1 MTQTIFR
8 HSTCPSGKR
17 VIRIGECEVD
27 LSVRVLRRRGEKLE
41 LGSRAFD
48 ILAVLAL
55 AAGRV
60 VTKNELMDAVWPDTV
75 VEENNLHVH
84 LSSIRKALGRDGK
97 FIVTVPRRGYQ
108 LIAPR
113 IDAPGSDQIAQD
125 RPFRVNPRVAPRE
138 DRLIGRESAMAEIR
152 SLLPTTRVLTLT
164 GAGGIG
170 KTSIARELA
179 RSMSAQYEPA
189 VHFVEL
195 ATHNTCRG
203 VAQALAASYGI
214 PLGSEESD
222 LERVA
227 LMLAGTKGLL
237 IVDNAEH
244 VVEYVAQF
252 LEFACHYTSELRFLV
267 TSRLRLRVPCEV
279 VYRVGPLAL
288 PEVEDAPVATLRS
301 PSSRLFQQRLFSNGQ
316 NMNTSGD
323 RRRLIDDICRHLDG
337 VPLAIELAAGRAS
350 ILGLEALR
358 LVLKEPLLYL
368 SGGFRTAQERH
379 KSLRASLDWSFEM
392 LSGRERAVFR
402 RLCVFSYPFDAEA
415 ACLIARDD
423 TLNDSAVMDCV
434 CELVDKSMVE
444 IRFEGAAITYHVLA
458 LARAYGREKLA
469 EAGELDAIME
479 RHALYAG
486 GQSTDED
493 FAQISRQ
500 APHTAVRRETLRD
513 SWQVGSQRWI

>member
-1 MTQTIFR
+1 MTQATLR
-8 HSTCPSGKR
+8 PSTCTSGAR
-17 VIRIGECEVD
+17 VIRIGECEID
-27 LSVRVLRRRGEKLE
+27 LSARLLRRRAEVLE

-60 VTKNELMDAVWPDTV
+60 VTKNELMEVVWPDTV

-84 LSSIRKALGRDGK
+84 LSWIRKALGRDGK

-108 LIAPR
+108 LIASR
-113 IDAPGSDQIAQD
+113 IDAPSFDEVAQD
-125 RPFRVNPRVAPRE
+125 RPIRVKSDVAPRE
-138 DRLIGRESAMAEIR
+138 ERLIGRESAIAEIR
-152 SLLPTTRVLTLT
+152 SLLPSTRVLTLV

-170 KTSIARELA
+170 KTSIAREIA
-179 RSMSAQYEPA
+179 RSVSAQCDPA
-189 VHFVEL
+189 IHFVEL
-195 ATHNTCRG
+195 AAHNTCRG

-214 PLGSEESD
+214 PVDSGEFD

-252 LEFACHYTSELRFLV
+252 LEFACRYTSELRFLV

-288 PEVEDAPVATLRS
+288 PDVEDAPGAALRS
-301 PSSRLFQQRLFSNGQ
+301 PSFRLFQRRLFSNGQ
-316 NMNTSGD
+316 NMDMSCD
-323 RRRLIDDICRHLDG
+323 RLRLIDDICRRLDG

-350 ILGLEALR
+350 ILGLEHLR
-358 LVLKEPLLYL
+358 VGLEEPLLYL
-368 SGGFRTAQERH
+368 GGGFRTAQERQ

-392 LSGRERAVFR
+392 LSDRERAVFR
-402 RLCVFSYPFDAEA
+402 RFCVFGYPFNAEA

-423 TLNDSAVMDCV
+423 ALNDSAVMDCV

-444 IRFEGAAITYHVLA
+444 IRFEGTVVTYHVLA

-469 EAGELDAIME
+469 EAGELDAIVE
-479 RHALYAG
+479 RYALYAS
-486 GQSTDED
+486 GQHTDED
-493 FAQISRQ
+493 FTQTSRQ
-500 APHTAVRRETLRD
+500 APYTAAQPEALRD
-513 SWQVGSQRWI
+513 FWRLAS

>member
-1 MTQTIFR
+1 MTQTTLR
-8 HSTCPSGKR
+8 RSTCLSVER

-27 LSVRVLRRRGEKLE
+27 LSARSLRRRGEVLE

-84 LSSIRKALGRDGK
+84 LSSIRKALGRDGQ

-113 IDAPGSDQIAQD
+113 IESPSADQIGQD
-125 RPFRVNPRVAPRE
+125 RPIRTDPDLAPSQ
-138 DRLIGRESAMAEIR
+138 DRLIGRESAIAEIR
-152 SLLPTTRVLTLT
+152 SLLPSTRVLTLT

-170 KTSIARELA
+170 KTSIAREIA
-179 RSMSAQYEPA
+179 RILSAQKGDPEIR
-189 VHFVEL
+189 FVEL
-195 ATHNTCRG
+195 AAHNTCRG

-214 PLGSEESD
+214 PVGSEESD

-252 LEFACHYTSELRFLV
+252 LEFACRYASELRFLV

-288 PEVEDAPVATLRS
+288 PEVGDAAGATLRS
-301 PSSRLFQQRLFSNGQ
+301 PSFRLFRQRLFSRGQ
-316 NMNTSGD
+316 NMNTSRD
-323 RRRLIDDICRHLDG
+323 RLGLIDDICRRLDG

-350 ILGLEALR
+350 ILGLEHLR
-358 LVLKEPLLYL
+358 LGLEEPLLYL

-392 LSGRERAVFR
+392 LSDREQAVFR
-402 RLCVFSYPFDAEA
+402 RLCVFGYPFSAEA
-415 ACLIARDD
+415 ACLIACDD
-423 TLNDSAVMDCV
+423 TLNDPAVMDCI

-444 IRFEGAAITYHVLA
+444 IRFEAAAITYHVLA

-479 RHALYAG
+479 RHALYASG
-486 GQSTDED
+486 RSTDEN
-493 FAQISRQ
+493 FTQIPRQ
-500 APHTAVRRETLRD
+500 APHISARRETPRD
-513 SWQVGSQRWI
+513 FWQLAS